1 MGEEATA
8 DLRCTPTDPS
18 LEFDLFE
25 TVRRRVVNALLRRGY
40 EQVEAERA
48 ALYLVE
54 VSRPIAHFMKVLT
67 RDSRVEDEEIV
78 NMLAKVIDALPAM
91 VKAQQVLLKVD
102 SKSRAQHQG
111 GKPAA

>member
-25 TVRRRVVNALLRRGY
+25 TVRRRVAEALTRRGY
-40 EQVEAERA
+40 EAVEAERA

-54 VSRPIAHFMKVLT
+54 VSRPVANFLKVLT
-67 RDSRVEDEEIV
+67 RDGRPEDEEVV
-78 NMLAKVIDALPAM
+78 NVLAKVIDALPAM

-102 SKSRAQHQG
+102 SDARD
-111 GKPAA
+111 